1 MKSVIIFYFSGTGNT
16 ELIAEMVKEQF
27 IQNSFKVDMLRIED
41 VLKQNLKIDL
51 HSYDLIG
58 IGSQVL
64 GFTSPNIVMK
74 FVKSLPRGNSEKIF
88 IFRTAAGVA
97 PQNYNASKS
106 IKRVLSKKG
115 YDVFHERV
123 FSINSNWIGRFDDAI
138 VTKLFEAD
146 KRKAAIMC
154 QEVIKG
160 EKRILNAGLKLG
172 LIMGL
177 IAKIAPPIFRIA
189 SKDFVV
195 SKSCTNCGLC
205 IKNCPSQNI
214 IEKNG
219 KIKFKMSCNTC
230 MRCVYLCPQKAINYR
245 LLKFFIVPGGYNIR
259 KTLQNPCP
267 SNEEEIEY
275 IPPFFKEYIKNDAL

>member
-1 MKSVIIFYFSGTGNT
+1 MKSVAIFYFSGTGNT
-16 ELIAEMVKEQF
+16 ELIAEMIKEQF

-74 FVKSLPRGNSEKIF
+74 FAKTLPKGNEKVF
-88 IFRTAAGVA
+88 IFRTAGGVA

-106 IKRVLSKKG
+106 IKRVLGKKG
-115 YDVFHERV
+115 YDVFYERL
-123 FSINSNWIGRFDDAI
+123 FSVNSNWVRRFDDAI
-138 VTKLFEAD
+138 VTKLFESD
-146 KRKAAIMC
+146 KRKVAIMC
-154 QEVIKG
+154 EEIIKG
-160 EKRILNAGLKLG
+160 QTRFLKAGFKDG
-172 LIMGL
+172 LIMGM
-177 IAKIAPPIFRIA
+177 IAKIAPVFFKIA
-189 SKDFVV
+189 SKDLVV
-195 SKSCTNCGLC
+195 SNSCTHCGLC

-230 MRCVYLCPQKAINYR
+230 MRCVYSCPQKAISYKNF
-245 LLKFFIVPGGYNIR
+245 KFFIVPEGYNIK
-259 KTLQNPCP
+259 KTIENPCP
-267 SNEEEIEY
+267 YDEEKIKY